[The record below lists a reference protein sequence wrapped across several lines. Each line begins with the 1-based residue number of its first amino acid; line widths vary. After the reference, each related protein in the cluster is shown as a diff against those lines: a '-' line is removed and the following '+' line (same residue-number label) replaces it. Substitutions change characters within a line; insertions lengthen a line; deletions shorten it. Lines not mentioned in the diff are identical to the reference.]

1 MSKPGQGRKILGY
14 DRYDQPRRQDDPNA
28 LAAFDAD
35 KDDFLR
41 GPSGRKAQ
49 SPSAPAAVFYLEKCP
64 PVLDHKGFSSA
75 AAAMFGAGTIPPIK
89 IGQMNE
95 SVPPLAVVTQNL
107 TSNVWS
113 VLPGGGVPERVRLAG
128 FQIIQG
134 WRRK

>member
-75 AAAMFGAGTIPPIK
+75 AAAMRFW
-89 IGQMNE
+89 
-95 SVPPLAVVTQNL
+95 LTQ
-107 TSNVWS
+107 
-113 VLPGGGVPERVRLAG
+113 PGFQKPTGPNAKDKHRVR
-128 FQIIQG
+128 
-134 WRRK
+134 